1 MTSATPL
8 ADPLLIALEGAR
20 VERQDCDGAWLR
32 CRLGNG
38 KVQRS
43 GHQQRDRPARD
54 PSGGHASRASP
65 AVVDVAVS
73 RRRHLNGSSQLPSRA
88 NPPGPSRRSATSGI
102 INNATSPTSH
112 GQISMAIRDWRRPL
126 RKASVGFSSAPPR

>member
-1 MTSATPL
+1 MP
-8 ADPLLIALEGAR
+8 
-20 VERQDCDGAWLR
+20 
-32 CRLGNG
+32 
-38 KVQRS
+38 
-43 GHQQRDRPARD
+43 
-54 PSGGHASRASP
+54 SP
-65 AVVDVAVS
+65 AVADVAVS

-126 RKASVGFSSAPPR
+126 RKASRRLLERPAPGQLGQLAEQALVHAEITQLLGIRYHQAGQL